1 MGGLPKV
8 AIPMRF
14 SRRLTNRK
22 CHTTS
27 QRMNRLVIAQM
38 VIAHAPVKKRP
49 HQRQQQHPLPFQR
62 LPLPPLTKRRLQFPQ
77 APVSWSETC
86 FRANVLLRSQ
96 SFAVHTGGQQQFAV
110 PSTEEDKPTAYR
122 LKFACLRTIV
132 E

>member
-8 AIPMRF
+8 AIPMRS
-14 SRRLTNRK
+14 SRRLTSRK

-27 QRMNRLVIAQM
+27 QRMNKLVIAQM

-49 HQRQQQHPLPFQR
+49 HHRQQQCPLPFQI
-62 LPLPPLTKRRLQFPQ
+62 PLRPPLTERRLQFPQ
-77 APVSWSETC
+77 APASWSETW

-96 SFAVHTGGQQQFAV
+96 SFAVHTWGQQQFAV
-110 PSTEEDKPTAYR
+110 PSTEEVKPIAYR
-122 LKFACLRTIV
+122 LKFACLRILV